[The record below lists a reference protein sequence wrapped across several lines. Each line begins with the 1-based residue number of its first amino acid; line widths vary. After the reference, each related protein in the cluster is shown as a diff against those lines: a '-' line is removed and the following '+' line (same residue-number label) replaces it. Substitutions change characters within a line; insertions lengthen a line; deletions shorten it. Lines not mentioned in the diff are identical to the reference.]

1 MFFEHLAF
9 CKLFGNCDNNLSHVQ
24 LENLHILPRP
34 YANSPKTPSPSHMTT
49 QFSCVHMQKAQI
61 CKTFCRSNRKESR
74 QLAKWAKGSLE
85 GSTFPK
91 EEAAS
96 QGFGENYII
105 YLGNW
110 PPGGVYCGGQ
120 GDLISLSFVFG
131 ALVIDVKFSNIIARL
146 LIITVDDRHF
156 WQALH

>member
-1 MFFEHLAF
+1 
-9 CKLFGNCDNNLSHVQ
+9 
-24 LENLHILPRP
+24 
-34 YANSPKTPSPSHMTT
+34 
-49 QFSCVHMQKAQI
+49 MQKAQI

-105 YLGNW
+105 YLGN
-110 PPGGVYCGGQ
+110 
-120 GDLISLSFVFG
+120 
-131 ALVIDVKFSNIIARL
+131 
-146 LIITVDDRHF
+146 
-156 WQALH
+156 

>member
-9 CKLFGNCDNNLSHVQ
+9 CKLFGYCDNNLSHVQ

-105 YLGNW
+105 YLGN
-110 PPGGVYCGGQ
+110 
-120 GDLISLSFVFG
+120 
-131 ALVIDVKFSNIIARL
+131 
-146 LIITVDDRHF
+146 
-156 WQALH
+156 